1 MRRYISKS
9 GTHAHFTQRISISMK
24 MKMLIVV
31 IYPIQIIKE
40 RFILSK
46 ILYYMV
52 IEALQDR
59 SAA

>member
-1 MRRYISKS
+1 
-9 GTHAHFTQRISISMK
+9 MK
-24 MKMLIVV
+24 MKMLIAV